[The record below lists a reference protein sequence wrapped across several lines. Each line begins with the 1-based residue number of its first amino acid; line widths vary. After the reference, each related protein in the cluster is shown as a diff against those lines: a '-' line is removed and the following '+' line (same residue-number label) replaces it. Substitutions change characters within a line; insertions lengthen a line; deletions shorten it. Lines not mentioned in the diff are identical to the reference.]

1 MIPEDPLTE
10 PIQAD
15 PLVEP
20 TTQPIPKPATKPT
33 VKPAGDD
40 EANAKKSAIG
50 GILAALQQHEEDHTQ
65 TPEVESSEEDTWTL
79 IDKYLSEYPEAM
91 SAEPADSAKDY
102 LQWVSEQPERQDSS
116 EEPEETPEEE
126 PEEGGEHTYED
137 DDTSHE
143 TGTPI
148 ERPLTESPVETIDD
162 GGESKP
168 YDAQGEDNTSTVMDT
183 NDGLLNA
190 HNNPVYS
197 RDPMDMSTLTVT
209 DDGIINVGGQEVQ
222 NDMLF

>member
-10 PIQAD
+10 PVPDD
-15 PLVEP
+15 PLMEP
-20 TTQPIPKPATKPT
+20 TTQPIPEPATKPT
-33 VKPAGDD
+33 AKPVEDD

-50 GILAALQQHEEDHTQ
+50 GILAALQQHE
-65 TPEVESSEEDTWTL
+65 
-79 IDKYLSEYPEAM
+79 
-91 SAEPADSAKDY
+91 
-102 LQWVSEQPERQDSS
+102 

-162 GGESKP
+162 GNESKP
-168 YDAQGEDNTSTVMDT
+168 YDAQGEDDVLMAADENGGISNAY
-183 NDGLLNA
+183 ND
-190 HNNPVYS
+190 PVYS
-197 RDPMDMSTLTVT
+197 GDPVDMSTLMVA
-209 DDGIINVGGQEVQ
+209 DDGTVMVGGQEV
-222 NDMLF
+222 